1 MDGMQEQAIPT
12 DISMLDHFAEFT
24 TSQVMLALLLSV

>member
-1 MDGMQEQAIPT
+1 MDGMQEQAMPT

-24 TSQVMLALLLSV
+24 TFQVMLPLLLSM